1 MAYLGSRSLRILSTC
16 NWDIQKIVQEAIK
29 SIDFTVICGFR
40 DKKNQTMAYYSGAS
54 KLQWPASKH
63 NQFPS
68 EAFDFIP
75 CPFKSWNDTDSFAR
89 VVDVCKST
97 ADKLNIEI
105 TCGADWK
112 WKDWGHI
119 ELK

>member
-1 MAYLGSRSLRILSTC
+1 MTSTC
-16 NWDIQKIVQEAIK
+16 DWDVQKLTQEAIK
-29 SIDFTVICGFR
+29 FINFTVICGYR
-40 DKKNQTMAYYSGAS
+40 DEKNQTMAYYSGAS
-54 KLQWPASKH
+54 KVQWPGSKH
-63 NQFPS
+63 NRFPS

-89 VVDVCKST
+89 VVDVFKVVAAKKDIKIS
-97 ADKLNIEI
+97 
-105 TCGADWK
+105 CGADWK